1 MSYQNVEVLLV
12 EDSDADA
19 EMTLRTLRRRGIANR
34 IERVHDGVDAL
45 DYLRLQGSHA
55 ARTSGL
61 PRLVLL
67 DLKMP
72 RMDGLQVLREM
83 KSDARLRK
91 IPVVM
96 MTSSREEG
104 DLLESY
110 ELGVNSYVVKPVD
123 FGACAET
130 IAQVGRYWMIANQA
144 PGEGWKRRRCTSC
157 WSRIRSPMPS

>member
-1 MSYQNVEVLLV
+1 MSYQTVEILLV

-19 EMTLRTLRRRGIANR
+19 EMTVRTLRRRGIANR
-34 IERVHDGVDAL
+34 IERVHDGVEAL
-45 DYLRLQGSHA
+45 DYLRVQGAHA
-55 ARTSGL
+55 GRRTGM

-83 KSDARLRK
+83 KADARLRK
-91 IPVVM
+91 VPVVM

-104 DLLESY
+104 DLMESY

-123 FGACAET
+123 FGEFAET
-130 IAQVGRYWMIANQA
+130 VAQVGMYWMIANQA
-144 PGEGWKRRRCTSC
+144 PGE
-157 WSRIRSPMPS
+157 

>member
-34 IERVHDGVDAL
+34 IERVHDGVEAL
-45 DYLRLQGSHA
+45 DYLRVQGAHA
-55 ARTSGL
+55 ERRSGM

-83 KSDARLRK
+83 KADARLRK
-91 IPVVM
+91 VPVVM

-104 DLLESY
+104 DQMESY

-123 FGACAET
+123 FGEFAET
-130 IAQVGRYWMIANQA
+130 VAQVGMYWMIANQA
-144 PGEGWKRRRCTSC
+144 PGE
-157 WSRIRSPMPS
+157 

>member
-123 FGACAET
+123 FGAFAET
-130 IAQVGRYWMIANQA
+130 IAPVGMYWMIANQA
-144 PGEGWKRRRCTSC
+144 PGE
-157 WSRIRSPMPS
+157 

>member
-1 MSYQNVEVLLV
+1 MSYQTVEVLLV

-19 EMTLRTLRRRGIANR
+19 EMTLRTLRKRGIANR
-34 IERVHDGVDAL
+34 IERVRDGVEAL
-45 DYLRLQGSHA
+45 DYLRSQGGFSERPA
-55 ARTSGL
+55 GL

-83 KSDARLRK
+83 KSDARLRTV
-91 IPVVM
+91 PVVM

-104 DLLESY
+104 DLIQSY

-123 FGACAET
+123 FSAFAET
-130 IAQVGRYWMIANQA
+130 IAQVGMYWMIANQS
-144 PGEGWKRRRCTSC
+144 PG
-157 WSRIRSPMPS
+157 